1 MLQFLLMLKNLNFK
15 SFELEERNFDKLFE
29 KYPCDFRP
37 SWQHYWFYRFLQ
49 ISPSYFFEHVC
60 QMTDVER
67 NKFSTTEEQNK
78 YLSKINKK
86 FENTKLNSLI
96 AARVCNKKEW
106 RDFKRERQNELNV
119 SSELFGQRIVEVRKT
134 YTAFGD
140 VWKYGF
146 IRWWYIRGQHLF
158 KNNEFNNAEIFE
170 YYNLPFNN
178 RMYSPDIDVKIEEFK
193 KHLNLINDP
202 KLISFT
208 YKGLPI
214 KNIRKANFFFGKWKN
229 PTYLGLSIPIKNTKK
244 ETLKMISDFLD
255 EKINFGKPEVSKGF
269 FSIYKSKMREVRISG
284 AYKMLELRARQEKA
298 NLKEI
303 AEQAN
308 IIKTTLTGYMTHTDI
323 DKKLGALDSLRSGTS
338 RYINVALMLAENAAV
353 GKFPCIEKPRVF
365 YDFDYI
371 EINNILNTLIHRNN
385 SQKFNR
391 DETIR
396 YLENLLKSPKNKKP
410 FNTRYR

>member
-1 MLQFLLMLKNLNFK
+1 MIKDFNFK
-15 SFELEERNFDKLFE
+15 SFEFEERNFDKLFE

-60 QMTDVER
+60 QLTNAQRDKLTSMED
-67 NKFSTTEEQNK
+67 KKK
-78 YLSKINKK
+78 YLDKIKKK
-86 FENTKLNSLI
+86 FENSKLNSLI
-96 AARVCNKKEW
+96 AARVMNQKEW

-119 SSELFGQRIVEVRKT
+119 SPELFRQRIVEVRKT

-170 YYNLPFNN
+170 YYNLPFDN
-178 RMYSPDIDVKIEEFK
+178 RMYSPDIDIKIEEFK
-193 KHLNLINDP
+193 KHLNLINNQ
-202 KLISFT
+202 KLYGAIPG
-208 YKGLPI
+208 GLPI
-214 KNIRKANFFFGKWKN
+214 RFIRKVNFFFDRWKN
-229 PTYLGLSIPIKNTKK
+229 PTYLGLSIPIRNTKK
-244 ETLKMISDFLD
+244 ETIKMISDFLD
-255 EKINFGKPEVSKGF
+255 KKINFGKPEISKGF
-269 FSIYKSKMREVRISG
+269 FTIYKSKMREVRISG
-284 AYKMLELRARQEKA
+284 SYKMLELRARQEKA
-298 NLKEI
+298 NLKDI

-308 IIKTTLTGYMTHTDI
+308 IIKTSLAGYRTHTDI
-323 DKKLGALDSLRSGTS
+323 ERKLGALDSLRSGTS

-353 GKFPCIEKPRVF
+353 GKFPCIEKPKVF
-365 YDFDYI
+365 YNFDYI
-371 EINNILNTLIHRNN
+371 EINNILNTLMHRNN

-396 YLENLLKSPKNKKP
+396 YLENLLKNPKNKKP
-410 FNTRYR
+410 FNTRHR

>member
-1 MLQFLLMLKNLNFK
+1 MIKNFNFK
-15 SFELEERNFDKLFE
+15 SFELEEKNFDKLFE
-29 KYPCDFRP
+29 KYPCDLRP

-67 NKFSTTEEQNK
+67 NKLPNIEEKNK

-158 KNNEFNNAEIFE
+158 KNNEFNKDKIFE
-170 YYNLPFNN
+170 YYNLPFDN
-178 RMYSPDIDVKIEEFK
+178 RMPSPDIDLKTEEFK

-202 KLISFT
+202 KLHSFI
-208 YKGLPI
+208 YKALPI
-214 KNIRKANFFFGKWKN
+214 KNIRKANFFFNRWKN
-229 PTYLGLSIPIKNTKK
+229 PTYLGLSIPIRNTKK
-244 ETLKMISDFLD
+244 ETMKMIGDFLD
-255 EKINFGKPEVSKGF
+255 EKINFGKTEVSKGF
-269 FSIYKSKMREVRISG
+269 FTIYKSKMREVRISG
-284 AYKMLELRARQEKA
+284 SYKMLELRARQEKA

-308 IIKTTLTGYMTHTDI
+308 IIKTSLAGYKTHKDI

-353 GKFPCIEKPRVF
+353 GKFPCIEKPKVF

-396 YLENLLKSPKNKKP
+396 YLENLLKNPKNKKP
-410 FNTRYR
+410 FNTRHR

>member
-1 MLQFLLMLKNLNFK
+1 MIENFNFK

-29 KYPCDFRP
+29 KYPCDLRP

-60 QMTDVER
+60 QMTDGER
-67 NKFSTTEEQNK
+67 NKLHSTEEQNK
-78 YLSKINKK
+78 YLNKIKKK
-86 FENTKLNSLI
+86 FENSTLNSLVV
-96 AARVCNKKEW
+96 ARITNQKDW
-106 RDFKRERQNELNV
+106 RDFKQLRQKKLNYAP
-119 SSELFGQRIVEVRKT
+119 ELFTERLTEVRKT
-134 YTAFGD
+134 YSAFGD

-158 KNNEFNNAEIFE
+158 KNNELNNDKIFE

-178 RMYSPDIDVKIEEFK
+178 RIYSAAIDIKVEDFK
-193 KHLNLINDP
+193 KHLNLINDQ
-202 KLISFT
+202 KLYGAIP
-208 YKGLPI
+208 KGLPI
-214 KNIRKANFFFGKWKN
+214 KFIRKANFFFNRWKN

-284 AYKMLELRARQEKA
+284 SYKMLELRARQEKA

-308 IIKTTLTGYMTHTDI
+308 IIKTSLAGYKTHKDI

-353 GKFPCIEKPRVF
+353 GKFPCIEKPKVF

-391 DETIR
+391 DETIL
-396 YLENLLKSPKNKKP
+396 YLENLLKNPKNKKP
-410 FNTRYR
+410 FNTRHR

>member
-1 MLQFLLMLKNLNFK
+1 MKKDYYFK
-15 SFELEERNFDKLFE
+15 SFELEQKNFNKLFE
-29 KYPCDFRP
+29 KYPCELKP

-49 ISPSYFFEHVC
+49 ISPSYYFEHVC
-60 QMTDVER
+60 QMTNAER
-67 NKFSTTEEQNK
+67 DKLTSIEDKNK
-78 YLSKINKK
+78 YSEKIKRK
-86 FENTKLNSLI
+86 YENSTLNSLVV
-96 AARVCNKKEW
+96 ARISNHKNW
-106 RDFKRERQNELNV
+106 RDFKQSRQKKLNYSPEDFTQRLFEV
-119 SSELFGQRIVEVRKT
+119 SKT

-146 IRWWYIRGQHLF
+146 IRWWYIRGQRLF
-158 KNNEFNNAEIFE
+158 KNNEFNNDKIFE

-178 RMYSPDIDVKIEEFK
+178 RMYSPDVDIKVENFK
-193 KHLNLINDP
+193 KHLNLINEP
-202 KLISFT
+202 KLYGAIP
-208 YKGLPI
+208 KGLPI
-214 KNIRKANFFFGKWKN
+214 KFIRKANFFFDKWKN
-229 PTYLGLSIPIKNTKK
+229 PTYLGLSIPIRNTKK
-244 ETLKMISDFLD
+244 ETMKMIGDFLD
-255 EKINFGKPEVSKGF
+255 KKINFGKPEISKGF

-284 AYKMLELRARQEKA
+284 AYQMLELRALQEKA

-308 IIKTTLTGYMTHTDI
+308 IIKTSLAGYKTHTDI

-353 GKFPCIEKPRVF
+353 GKFPCMEKPKVF

-371 EINNILNTLIHRNN
+371 EINNILNILIHRNN

-396 YLENLLKSPKNKKP
+396 YLENLLKKPKNKKP
-410 FNTRYR
+410 FNARHR